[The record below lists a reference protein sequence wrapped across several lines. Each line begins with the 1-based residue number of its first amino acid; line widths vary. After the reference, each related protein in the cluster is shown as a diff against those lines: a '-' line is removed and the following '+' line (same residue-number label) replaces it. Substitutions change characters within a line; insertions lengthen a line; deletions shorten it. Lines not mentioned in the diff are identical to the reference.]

1 MSFTQNYEESW
12 QISNISS
19 IDLIRF
25 GSFFNLSGVLEKT
38 SFSNRETSAQTI
50 GLSWSLV
57 AGVIPAPSLLI
68 QPTRCQCLSSCFTP
82 ATTIITYTLKG
93 CQLPLSRKNRSF
105 QETRITA
112 SHDFLLGSFRNATT
126 WKCKKKPVHVQLGLH
141 DPTCRATYTWT
152 ISPLLRNWD
161 QDTCRSNLPRACPIP
176 RPLEMRG
183 SRPWEMFHALHVLN
197 WLVNIWYTRP
207 GKRLHSYWKWP

>member
-12 QISNISS
+12 KIYISS

-25 GSFFNLSGVLEKT
+25 GLFLNLGGVLEKT

-93 CQLPLSRKNRSF
+93 YQLPLSRKNCSF

-126 WKCKKKPVHVQLGLH
+126 WKCKKKAWSR
-141 DPTCRATYTWT
+141 TARTSW
-152 ISPLLRNWD
+152 
-161 QDTCRSNLPRACPIP
+161 SNLPSNIHMNHLSFASK
-176 RPLEMRG
+176 LG
-183 SRPWEMFHALHVLN
+183 SGYLSIQFAKGLS
-197 WLVNIWYTRP
+197 
-207 GKRLHSYWKWP
+207 HS

>member
-12 QISNISS
+12 KIYISS

-25 GSFFNLSGVLEKT
+25 GLFLNLGGVLEKT

-93 CQLPLSRKNRSF
+93 YQLPLSRKNCSF

-126 WKCKKKPVHVQLGLH
+126 WKCKKKPDHVQLGLH

-176 RPLEMRG
+176 RPHDESLNQAMRDF
-183 SRPWEMFHALHVLN
+183 PWHVLN

-207 GKRLHSYWKWP
+207 GKHTKSYWKWP